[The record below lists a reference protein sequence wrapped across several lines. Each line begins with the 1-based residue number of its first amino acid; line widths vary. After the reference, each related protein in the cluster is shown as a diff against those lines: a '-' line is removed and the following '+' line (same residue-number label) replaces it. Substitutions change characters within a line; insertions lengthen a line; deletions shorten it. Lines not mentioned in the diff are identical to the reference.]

1 MKTPSF
7 WNSDNFLSDLLSPL
21 GRMYALATGLRL
33 RFKKSR
39 KAACPVIC
47 VGNLTAG
54 GTGKTPVSVS
64 IAAMLQQ
71 AGKNPFFVTRGYGG
85 KSRNIFADPTRY
97 DVRQTGDE
105 PLLLARQAQTVI
117 NPDRAQGAELAVQNG
132 ADVIVM
138 DDGFQNPV
146 PPASAT
152 ADIFRPVRCA
162 KILPPA

>member
-54 GTGKTPVSVS
+54 GTGKTPEKT
-64 IAAMLQQ
+64 ACFLR
-71 AGKNPFFVTRGYGG
+71 KG
-85 KSRNIFADPTRY
+85 KSSAPRTAAAKHYRFR
-97 DVRQTGDE
+97 RH
-105 PLLLARQAQTVI
+105 R
-117 NPDRAQGAELAVQNG
+117 
-132 ADVIVM
+132 
-138 DDGFQNPV
+138 
-146 PPASAT
+146 PPAE
-152 ADIFRPVRCA
+152 
-162 KILPPA
+162 ILQLVKRTRLYPDKNL